1 MRRRFFWG
9 LVAVAV
15 AVLAIG
21 GGAAALLINRS
32 VEDSVRTEFAR
43 QADATARVIEANLS
57 RPARGPQ
64 SAAISELL
72 AVAALIGGHDYVE
85 AARIGPDGT
94 VEEVGI
100 SQDLI
105 AQIPGGLADLPQ
117 RIQFEADVEGE
128 RISAYAFPVGMGRR
142 NTIVVAIGT
151 NLELVP
157 WREVVVRFL
166 WALGLGILLAAGLA
180 GWLARALGRRL
191 DPLRAASR
199 QVATGDL
206 TARVSLDRS
215 DEVTEVEGAFNEM
228 ADHLEAARTR
238 EREFLVSVSHDLRT
252 PLTTIGG
259 YSEAIGDGRV
269 ASDDLAR
276 VASVIKLESDRLHRL
291 VEDLMLL
298 ARLEAREFT
307 LRPEPVDLAA
317 HLNGSAEAFRERA
330 TAAGVRLT
338 TETPPIPEVFVDP
351 DRIAQLVGNLLENA
365 LRYTPEGGRV
375 ALALDEEEGMARLT
389 VADSGPGIEA
399 DDVPR
404 IFERLYVAQRY
415 RPVRPEGSG
424 LVLSIVKELVDAMG
438 GVIEVDS
445 TPGIG
450 TTITVRIPVA
460 GTAG

>member
-1 MRRRFFWG
+1 M
-9 LVAVAV
+9 AV

-32 VEDSVRTEFAR
+32 VEESVRTEFAR

-57 RPARGPQ
+57 RPTRGPQ
-64 SAAISELL
+64 SAAIGELL

-85 AARIGPDGT
+85 AARIRPNGT
-94 VEEVGI
+94 VEAVGI

-105 AQIPGGLADLPQ
+105 AQIPGGLVDLPP
-117 RIQFEADVEGE
+117 RIRFEAEVEGE
-128 RISAYAFPVGMGRR
+128 RISAYAFPVRLGFR

-151 NLELVP
+151 NLDLVP
-157 WREVVVRFL
+157 WRDVVARFL
-166 WALGLGILLAAGLA
+166 WALGLGVVLAALLA

-199 QVATGDL
+199 RVATGDL
-206 TARVSLDRS
+206 AARVSLDRS

-276 VASVIKLESDRLHRL
+276 VASVIKRESDRLHRL

-298 ARLEAREFT
+298 SRLEAREFT
-307 LRPEPVDLAA
+307 LRPERVDLAA
-317 HLNGSAEAFRERA
+317 HLNGVAEAFRERA
-330 TAAGVRLT
+330 AAAGVQLT
-338 TETPPIPEVFVDP
+338 AETPQISETLVDP

-375 ALALDEEEGMARLT
+375 ALAVREEGRMAHIT

-399 DDVPR
+399 DDLPR
-404 IFERLYVAQRY
+404 IFDRLYVAQRY

-424 LVLSIVKELVDAMG
+424 LGLSIVKELVDAVNG
-438 GVIEVDS
+438 TIEVES

-450 TTITVRIPVA
+450 TTITVGIPLEA
-460 GTAG
+460 GAAG

>member
-1 MRRRFFWG
+1 
-9 LVAVAV
+9 
-15 AVLAIG
+15 
-21 GGAAALLINRS
+21 
-32 VEDSVRTEFAR
+32 
-43 QADATARVIEANLS
+43 
-57 RPARGPQ
+57 
-64 SAAISELL
+64 
-72 AVAALIGGHDYVE
+72 
-85 AARIGPDGT
+85 
-94 VEEVGI
+94 
-100 SQDLI
+100 
-105 AQIPGGLADLPQ
+105 
-117 RIQFEADVEGE
+117 
-128 RISAYAFPVGMGRR
+128 
-142 NTIVVAIGT
+142 
-151 NLELVP
+151 
-157 WREVVVRFL
+157 
-166 WALGLGILLAAGLA
+166 
-180 GWLARALGRRL
+180 
-191 DPLRAASR
+191 
-199 QVATGDL
+199 VATGDL

-424 LVLSIVKELVDAMG
+424 LGLSIVKELVDAMG